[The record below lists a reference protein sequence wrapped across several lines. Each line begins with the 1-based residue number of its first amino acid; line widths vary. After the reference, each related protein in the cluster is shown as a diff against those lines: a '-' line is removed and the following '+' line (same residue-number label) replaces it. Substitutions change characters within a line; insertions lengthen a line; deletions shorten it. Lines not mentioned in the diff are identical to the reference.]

1 MFAIII
7 TICIGIITCILGIIH
22 TTGNISSLHK
32 YHRHRV
38 REEDKKPFGKLVGL
52 GTIIIGLSV
61 IIFGI
66 MTFFFEKT
74 QISTFLIIGNV
85 ILAIGL
91 VSGLIISFYAMK
103 KYNKGIF

>member
-61 IIFGI
+61 IIAI
-66 MTFFFEKT
+66 YYKCD
-74 QISTFLIIGNV
+74 SLIE
-85 ILAIGL
+85 LACARNI
-91 VSGLIISFYAMK
+91 A
-103 KYNKGIF
+103 